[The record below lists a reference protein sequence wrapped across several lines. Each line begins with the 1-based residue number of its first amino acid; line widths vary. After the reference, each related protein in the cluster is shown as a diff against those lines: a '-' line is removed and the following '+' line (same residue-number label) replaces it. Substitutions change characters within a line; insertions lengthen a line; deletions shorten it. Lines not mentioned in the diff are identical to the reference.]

1 VRKREKYY
9 AYYRLRG
16 WLMVPPLLFCLSCC
30 WRELEHDWLV
40 WPVGLVLFASGL
52 LLRIWAQ
59 MHIHYR
65 LRLEMRLTTTGPY
78 RFVRNPI
85 YVANTMLVASI
96 AILSELIWLLPA
108 ILLYCAAVYTLVVRY
123 EEACLLSKHGESY
136 AQYRQLVPRWFPTL
150 RSNVLNSDPGNDKK
164 LVFPFL
170 RASIL
175 AEIHCIALL
184 LLPLVK
190 ELPWVPEPFFS
201 SGHVAYTHATGLEVT
216 RADNISID
224 ETSLEPQR

>member
-1 VRKREKYY
+1 MRKSEKYCL
-9 AYYRLRG
+9 YYRLRG
-16 WLMVPPLLFCLSCC
+16 WLMAPPLLFCLSCC

-59 MHIHYR
+59 THIHYR
-65 LRLEMRLTTTGPY
+65 LRLKMRLTTTGPY

-96 AILSELIWLLPA
+96 AILSELIWLVLPVV
-108 ILLYCAAVYTLVVRY
+108 LYCAAVYTLVVRY
-123 EEACLLSKHGESY
+123 EEACLSSRYGESY
-136 AQYRQLVPRWFPTL
+136 AQYKRLAPRWFPSP
-150 RSNVLNSDPGNDKK
+150 RSNMVNSDPGNDKK
-164 LVFPFL
+164 LVSPFL

-201 SGHVAYTHATGLEVT
+201 SGHVAYTHATGLQVM
-216 RADNISID
+216 RVDNVSID
-224 ETSLEPQR
+224 EISLELQR